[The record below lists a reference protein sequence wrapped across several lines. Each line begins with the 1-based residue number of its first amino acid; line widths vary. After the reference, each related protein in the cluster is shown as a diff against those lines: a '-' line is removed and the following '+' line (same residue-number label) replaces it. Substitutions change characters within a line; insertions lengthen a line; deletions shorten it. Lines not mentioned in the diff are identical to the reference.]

1 MTTVLRPA
9 LVWKEVRGLGST
21 WLTAAALLVA
31 VGFVETGL
39 DTVLDVQQPRAGRQ
53 LTVLFYVGA
62 CALLGALSI
71 GQEFTDRTLAGLLA
85 QPAAR
90 SSVLLHKLGAV
101 AAMLLALGGL
111 AWAYGLTPL
120 AVARAW
126 PDLSPTG
133 RVLVTVLP
141 VLGGVLLTP
150 CLTLLTRS
158 ALAGCVLTIAL
169 SLAMVIGSRVAVPW
183 LYGDA
188 ATLAQANARFL
199 DIFVHTMLAVVVLS
213 ALLMWRL
220 FMRLEAIEGRGLELH
235 LPAWL
240 FKPRVHLAAARSVWQ
255 QMLGKELHL
264 QEITFVVSGLY
275 VAAWLAV
282 VLVGESLFPTR
293 RAGYMTLATLL
304 HAGAIPLLAG
314 SLASAEERQLG
325 TLGWQVLLP
334 IAAWRQWAV
343 KAAVVLVL
351 SLGLAIGVPAIL
363 YALFASGPGPVRL
376 GWPPAAAI
384 AAVATVSL
392 YASSLSTNGV
402 RALVAIVG
410 VVFVAT
416 ITMNVMPSWMPLA
429 WDLPNAAW
437 AVLYAASAAVF
448 AWLLWLGMKNH
459 GSAER
464 GAKRVLKQVA
474 ALGAVAVVA
483 MLAFAAAARAEVLAP
498 RRNFDER
505 IRTRVAFEV
514 EERGLVGLVPGREM
528 VAAAF
533 VREGSSALDLT
544 RDLSVD
550 PDPEQLRAA
559 AATVRPRAGETTT
572 VRLELTRLPSAA
584 EAAGGRTEQLLARS
598 QSRPNE
604 TGKCRAAP
612 SSRTERAFPSHFR
625 DARGAKVRRLLRG
638 ATRTPTN
645 WAERVDWHGA
655 CSAPHTAEGE
665 PR

>member
-21 WLTAAALLVA
+21 WLIAAALLVA

-39 DTVLDVQQPRAGRQ
+39 DTVLDVQQPRAGARQ

-90 SSVLLHKLGAV
+90 SSVLLHKLGVV

-111 AWAYGLTPL
+111 EWAYGLTPL

-126 PDLSPTG
+126 PEISPTG

-158 ALAGCVLTIAL
+158 ALAGSVFTIAL
-169 SLAMVIGSRVAVPW
+169 SFAMVIGSQAAVPW

-188 ATLAQANARFL
+188 ATLAQANARIL

-240 FKPRVHLAAARSVWQ
+240 FKPRVHLAAARSARSVWQ

-264 QEITFVVSGLY
+264 QQMTFVVSGLY

-293 RAGYMTLATLL
+293 RAGLMTVATLL

-402 RALVAIVG
+402 RALLASASAIGGPLLVAH
-410 VVFVAT
+410 

-448 AWLLWLGMKNH
+448 ACLLWLGMKNH

-483 MLAFAAAARAEVLAP
+483 MLAFAAAARADVLAP

-514 EERGLVGLVPGREM
+514 EERGLVADR
-528 VAAAF
+528 
-533 VREGSSALDLT
+533 SA
-544 RDLSVD
+544 
-550 PDPEQLRAA
+550 
-559 AATVRPRAGETTT
+559 
-572 VRLELTRLPSAA
+572 SAY
-584 EAAGGRTEQLLARS
+584 
-598 QSRPNE
+598 
-604 TGKCRAAP
+604 
-612 SSRTERAFPSHFR
+612 
-625 DARGAKVRRLLRG
+625 
-638 ATRTPTN
+638 TP
-645 WAERVDWHGA
+645 H
-655 CSAPHTAEGE
+655 
-665 PR
+665 

>member
-1 MTTVLRPA
+1 M
-9 LVWKEVRGLGST
+9 
-21 WLTAAALLVA
+21 
-31 VGFVETGL
+31 
-39 DTVLDVQQPRAGRQ
+39 
-53 LTVLFYVGA
+53 
-62 CALLGALSI
+62 
-71 GQEFTDRTLAGLLA
+71 
-85 QPAAR
+85 
-90 SSVLLHKLGAV
+90 
-101 AAMLLALGGL
+101 M
-111 AWAYGLTPL
+111 
-120 AVARAW
+120 
-126 PDLSPTG
+126 
-133 RVLVTVLP
+133 
-141 VLGGVLLTP
+141 
-150 CLTLLTRS
+150 
-158 ALAGCVLTIAL
+158 
-169 SLAMVIGSRVAVPW
+169 IGSQAAVPW

-240 FKPRVHLAAARSVWQ
+240 FKPRVHLAAARSARSVWQ

-264 QEITFVVSGLY
+264 QQITFVVSGLY
-275 VAAWLAV
+275 VVAWLAV

-293 RAGYMTLATLL
+293 RAGYMTAATLL

-402 RALVAIVG
+402 RALARVAPAIGG
-410 VVFVAT
+410 VMLVAH
-416 ITMNVMPSWMPLA
+416 ITMNVVMPGWMPLA

-498 RRNFDER
+498 QRNFDER

-514 EERGLVGLVPGREM
+514 EERGWVADRSAIVAVVLPAAPPQHALNACFRLAFAMRVARKWDGRC
-528 VAAAF
+528 AAQREHRGTGRNALTGTVLALLHTPPKENLDEEDHRRHRLRAVS
-533 VREGSSALDLT
+533 VRHERAGTSSA
-544 RDLSVD
+544 
-550 PDPEQLRAA
+550 RARRLG
-559 AATVRPRAGETTT
+559 VRPAG
-572 VRLELTRLPSAA
+572 L
-584 EAAGGRTEQLLARS
+584 
-598 QSRPNE
+598 
-604 TGKCRAAP
+604 
-612 SSRTERAFPSHFR
+612 
-625 DARGAKVRRLLRG
+625 
-638 ATRTPTN
+638 
-645 WAERVDWHGA
+645 
-655 CSAPHTAEGE
+655 
-665 PR
+665 

>member
-90 SSVLLHKLGAV
+90 SSVLLHKLGVV

-126 PDLSPTG
+126 PEISPTG
-133 RVLVTVLP
+133 RVLATVLP

-158 ALAGCVLTIAL
+158 ALAGCVFTIAL
-169 SLAMVIGSRVAVPW
+169 SSVMVIGSQAAVPW

-220 FMRLEAIEGRGLELH
+220 FMRLEAIEGPGLELH

-240 FKPRVHLAAARSVWQ
+240 FKPRVHLAAARSARSVWQ

-264 QEITFVVSGLY
+264 QQITFVVSGLY

-293 RAGYMTLATLL
+293 RAGLMTVATLL
-304 HAGAIPLLAG
+304 HAVAIPLLAG

-402 RALVAIVG
+402 RALLASASAIGG
-410 VVFVAT
+410 VVLVANRM
-416 ITMNVMPSWMPLA
+416 TMDVMPSWMPLA

-437 AVLYAASAAVF
+437 AVLYATSAAML

-474 ALGAVAVVA
+474 ALGAVAVVV
-483 MLAFAAAARAEVLAP
+483 MLAFDAADRAEVLAP

-514 EERGLVGLVPGREM
+514 E
-528 VAAAF
+528 
-533 VREGSSALDLT
+533 
-544 RDLSVD
+544 
-550 PDPEQLRAA
+550 
-559 AATVRPRAGETTT
+559 
-572 VRLELTRLPSAA
+572 
-584 EAAGGRTEQLLARS
+584 
-598 QSRPNE
+598 SR
-604 TGKCRAAP
+604 
-612 SSRTERAFPSHFR
+612 FR
-625 DARGAKVRRLLRG
+625 DARGAKVGRPLRG
-638 ATRTPTN
+638 ATRTPRN

-655 CSAPHTAEGE
+655 CSPTHTAEGE

>member
-9 LVWKEVRGLGST
+9 LVWKEVRGLGPT

-39 DTVLDVQQPRAGRQ
+39 DTVLDVQQPRTGARQ

-90 SSVLLHKLGAV
+90 SSVLLHKLGVV

-111 AWAYGLTPL
+111 AWAYGLTPP
-120 AVARAW
+120 AVARAL
-126 PDLSPTG
+126 PEISPTG

-141 VLGGVLLTP
+141 VLGGVLLAP

-158 ALAGCVLTIAL
+158 ALAGCVFTIAL
-169 SLAMVIGSRVAVPW
+169 SLVMVIGSQAAVPW

-240 FKPRVHLAAARSVWQ
+240 FKPRVHLAAARSARSVWQ

-264 QEITFVVSGLY
+264 QQLTFVVSALY

-293 RAGYMTLATLL
+293 RDGYMTAATLL

-402 RALVAIVG
+402 RALLASAAAIGGPLLVAH
-410 VVFVAT
+410 
-416 ITMNVMPSWMPLA
+416 ITMNNVMPGWMPLA

-483 MLAFAAAARAEVLAP
+483 MLAFAAAASP
-498 RRNFDER
+498 
-505 IRTRVAFEV
+505 
-514 EERGLVGLVPGREM
+514 
-528 VAAAF
+528 
-533 VREGSSALDLT
+533 
-544 RDLSVD
+544 
-550 PDPEQLRAA
+550 
-559 AATVRPRAGETTT
+559 
-572 VRLELTRLPSAA
+572 
-584 EAAGGRTEQLLARS
+584 
-598 QSRPNE
+598 
-604 TGKCRAAP
+604 
-612 SSRTERAFPSHFR
+612 
-625 DARGAKVRRLLRG
+625 
-638 ATRTPTN
+638 
-645 WAERVDWHGA
+645 
-655 CSAPHTAEGE
+655 
-665 PR
+665 

>member
-1 MTTVLRPA
+1 MTTVLRSA
-9 LVWKEVRGLGST
+9 LLWKEARGLGPT
-21 WLTAAALLVA
+21 WLVAAALLVA
-31 VGFVETGL
+31 VGLADTGL
-39 DTVLDVQQPRAGRQ
+39 DTALDVQQPRSPAAQ

-90 SSVLLHKLGAV
+90 SSVLLHKLGVV
-101 AAMLLALGGL
+101 AAMLLVLGGL

-126 PDLSPTG
+126 PELSPTG
-133 RVLVTVLP
+133 RMLVIALP

-150 CLTLLTRS
+150 CLTLLARS
-158 ALAGCVLTIAL
+158 ALAGCVFSIAL
-169 SLAMVIGSRVAVPW
+169 LLPIVLGSQAAAPW
-183 LYGDA
+183 VFGDA
-188 ATLAQANARFL
+188 ATLAQANTRVL
-199 DIFVHTMLAVVVLS
+199 DIFVHTMLIVVVLG
-213 ALLMWRL
+213 ALLMWRA

-240 FKPRVHLAAARSVWQ
+240 FRPRLHLAAARPARSVWR

-264 QEITFVVSGLY
+264 QQMTFVVSGLY

-293 RAGYMTLATLL
+293 RAGLMTVATLL

-334 IAAWRQWAV
+334 IAVWRQWAV

-376 GWPPAAAI
+376 GWSPAAAI
-384 AAVATVSL
+384 AAVATLSL
-392 YASSLSTNGV
+392 YASSLSTNGM
-402 RALVAIVG
+402 RALLASATAIGGVMLVAHM
-410 VVFVAT
+410 
-416 ITMNVMPSWMPLA
+416 TMRVMPSSIPLA

-464 GAKRVLKQVA
+464 GSQRVLKQAA
-474 ALGAVAVVA
+474 ALSAAAVVA
-483 MLAFAAAARAEVLAP
+483 MLAIAAADRAEALAP
-498 RRNFDER
+498 RRNFDEQ
-505 IRTRVAFEV
+505 ISTRVAFDV
-514 EERGLVGLVPGREM
+514 EQRGLVGLVPVPRRAWRESGT
-528 VAAAF
+528 A
-533 VREGSSALDLT
+533 SARRNANTHEQGGT
-544 RDLSVD
+544 R
-550 PDPEQLRAA
+550 
-559 AATVRPRAGETTT
+559 
-572 VRLELTRLPSAA
+572 
-584 EAAGGRTEQLLARS
+584 
-598 QSRPNE
+598 
-604 TGKCRAAP
+604 
-612 SSRTERAFPSHFR
+612 
-625 DARGAKVRRLLRG
+625 
-638 ATRTPTN
+638 
-645 WAERVDWHGA
+645 
-655 CSAPHTAEGE
+655 
-665 PR
+665 

>member
-9 LVWKEVRGLGST
+9 LVWKEVRGLGPT
-21 WLTAAALLVA
+21 WLTAAALLVV

-39 DTVLDVQQPRAGRQ
+39 G
-53 LTVLFYVGA
+53 TVLFYVGA

-90 SSVLLHKLGAV
+90 SSVLLHKLGV
-101 AAMLLALGGL
+101 VTAMLLALGGL
-111 AWAYGLTPL
+111 EWGYGLTPL

-126 PDLSPTG
+126 PEISPTG

-158 ALAGCVLTIAL
+158 ALAGCVFTIAL
-169 SLAMVIGSRVAVPW
+169 SLAMVIGSQAAVPW

-188 ATLAQANARFL
+188 ATLAQANARIV
-199 DIFVHTMLAVVVLS
+199 DVFVHTMLAVVVLS

-220 FMRLEAIEGRGLELH
+220 FMRLEAIEGRRLELH
-235 LPAWL
+235 LPAWS
-240 FKPRVHLAAARSVWQ
+240 FKPRVNLAAARSSRSVWQ

-293 RAGYMTLATLL
+293 RAGLMTLATLL

-402 RALVAIVG
+402 RALLASVG

-416 ITMNVMPSWMPLA
+416 RTMDVMPRWMPLA
-429 WDLPNAAW
+429 SDLPNAAW
-437 AVLYAASAAVF
+437 ALLYAASAAVF
-448 AWLLWLGMKNH
+448 AWMLWLGMKNH

-483 MLAFAAAARAEVLAP
+483 MLAFIAANRAEVTAP
-498 RRNFDER
+498 RRNLDER

-514 EERGLVGLVPGREM
+514 EERGLVADR
-528 VAAAF
+528 
-533 VREGSSALDLT
+533 SA
-544 RDLSVD
+544 
-550 PDPEQLRAA
+550 
-559 AATVRPRAGETTT
+559 
-572 VRLELTRLPSAA
+572 SAY
-584 EAAGGRTEQLLARS
+584 
-598 QSRPNE
+598 
-604 TGKCRAAP
+604 
-612 SSRTERAFPSHFR
+612 
-625 DARGAKVRRLLRG
+625 
-638 ATRTPTN
+638 TP
-645 WAERVDWHGA
+645 H
-655 CSAPHTAEGE
+655 
-665 PR
+665 

>member
-31 VGFVETGL
+31 VGLVETGL
-39 DTVLDVQQPRAGRQ
+39 DTVLDVQEPRSPATQ
-53 LTVLFYVGA
+53 LIVLLYVGA

-90 SSVLLHKLGAV
+90 SSVLLHKLGVV

-126 PDLSPTG
+126 PEISPTG
-133 RVLVTVLP
+133 RVLTTVLP

-150 CLTLLTRS
+150 YLTLLTRS
-158 ALAGCVLTIAL
+158 ALAGGVLTIGL
-169 SLAMVIGSRVAVPW
+169 SMVMMIGSQAAVPW

-240 FKPRVHLAAARSVWQ
+240 FKPRVQLAAARSARSVWQ

-264 QEITFVVSGLY
+264 QQLTFVLSGLY

-293 RAGYMTLATLL
+293 RAGLMTVATLL

-325 TLGWQVLLP
+325 TLSWQVLLP

-351 SLGLAIGVPAIL
+351 SLGLTIGVPAIL
-363 YALFASGPGPVRL
+363 YALFASGSGPVRL
-376 GWPPAAAI
+376 SWPLSAAI
-384 AAVATVSL
+384 AAVATLSL

-402 RALVAIVG
+402 RALARVAPAIGG
-410 VVFVAT
+410 VMLVAH
-416 ITMNVMPSWMPLA
+416 ITMNVITPGWMPPA

-437 AVLYAASAAVF
+437 AVLYAASATVF
-448 AWLLWLGMKNH
+448 ALLLWLGMNNH

-464 GAKRVLKQVA
+464 GAQRVLKQVA

-483 MLAFAAAARAEVLAP
+483 MLAFAAAA
-498 RRNFDER
+498 
-505 IRTRVAFEV
+505 
-514 EERGLVGLVPGREM
+514 
-528 VAAAF
+528 
-533 VREGSSALDLT
+533 
-544 RDLSVD
+544 
-550 PDPEQLRAA
+550 
-559 AATVRPRAGETTT
+559 
-572 VRLELTRLPSAA
+572 
-584 EAAGGRTEQLLARS
+584 
-598 QSRPNE
+598 SR
-604 TGKCRAAP
+604 
-612 SSRTERAFPSHFR
+612 
-625 DARGAKVRRLLRG
+625 
-638 ATRTPTN
+638 
-645 WAERVDWHGA
+645 
-655 CSAPHTAEGE
+655 
-665 PR
+665 

>member
-31 VGFVETGL
+31 VGFAETGL
-39 DTVLDVQQPRAGRQ
+39 DTVLDAQQPRAGAGQ

-90 SSVLLHKLGAV
+90 SSVLLHKLGVV

-111 AWAYGLTPL
+111 AWAYGVTPL

-126 PDLSPTG
+126 PEISPSG

-158 ALAGCVLTIAL
+158 ALAGCVFTIGL
-169 SLAMVIGSRVAVPW
+169 SFAMVIGSQAAVPW

-199 DIFVHTMLAVVVLS
+199 DIFAHTMLAVVVLS

-240 FKPRVHLAAARSVWQ
+240 FPAWLFKGRVHLAAARSARSVWLE
-255 QMLGKELHL
+255 MLGKELRL
-264 QEITFVVSGLY
+264 LEITFVVSGLY

-293 RAGYMTLATLL
+293 RAGLMTAVTLL
-304 HAGAIPLLAG
+304 HAGTIPLLAG

-363 YALFASGPGPVRL
+363 YALFASGPEPVRL
-376 GWPPAAAI
+376 GWPPATAI
-384 AAVATVSL
+384 AAVVTVSL

-402 RALVAIVG
+402 RALVASAAAIGG
-410 VVFVAT
+410 VVLVAH
-416 ITMNVMPSWMPLA
+416 ITMNVMMPGWMPTA

-464 GAKRVLKQVA
+464 GAKRFLKQVT

-483 MLAFAAAARAEVLAP
+483 MLAFAAAARAEILAP
-498 RRNFDER
+498 QRNFDE
-505 IRTRVAFEV
+505 TRVSV
-514 EERGLVGLVPGREM
+514 SLSRRG
-528 VAAAF
+528 
-533 VREGSSALDLT
+533 
-544 RDLSVD
+544 
-550 PDPEQLRAA
+550 
-559 AATVRPRAGETTT
+559 
-572 VRLELTRLPSAA
+572 
-584 EAAGGRTEQLLARS
+584 
-598 QSRPNE
+598 
-604 TGKCRAAP
+604 
-612 SSRTERAFPSHFR
+612 
-625 DARGAKVRRLLRG
+625 GAKVGRPLRG
-638 ATRTPTN
+638 VKRTPAN
-645 WAERVDWHGA
+645 WAERVDWHGGCFLHTPPKENLDEEDHRPHRLRA
-655 CSAPHTAEGE
+655 VSVRHERAGTSSAGARRLGVRPAGL
-665 PR
+665 

>member
-39 DTVLDVQQPRAGRQ
+39 DTVLDVQQPRAGARQ

-90 SSVLLHKLGAV
+90 SSVLLHKLGVV
-101 AAMLLALGGL
+101 AAMLLALCGL
-111 AWAYGLTPL
+111 EWAYGLTPL

-126 PDLSPTG
+126 PEISPTG

-158 ALAGCVLTIAL
+158 ALAGCVFTIAL
-169 SLAMVIGSRVAVPW
+169 SMWMAIGSQAAVPW
-183 LYGDA
+183 LYEDA
-188 ATLAQANARFL
+188 ATLAQANARIL

-240 FKPRVHLAAARSVWQ
+240 FKPRVHLAAARSARSVWQ

-293 RAGYMTLATLL
+293 RAGLMTVATLL

-384 AAVATVSL
+384 AAVATLSL

-402 RALVAIVG
+402 RALLASASAIGGVLLVAH
-410 VVFVAT
+410 
-416 ITMNVMPSWMPLA
+416 ITMNDVVPGWMPLA

-483 MLAFAAAARAEVLAP
+483 TLAFAAADRAEVLAP

-514 EERGLVGLVPGREM
+514 EERGLVADRSVSLSRRAWRESGT
-528 VAAAF
+528 AAA
-533 VREGSSALDLT
+533 RRNASTDELGGT
-544 RDLSVD
+544 R
-550 PDPEQLRAA
+550 
-559 AATVRPRAGETTT
+559 
-572 VRLELTRLPSAA
+572 
-584 EAAGGRTEQLLARS
+584 
-598 QSRPNE
+598 
-604 TGKCRAAP
+604 
-612 SSRTERAFPSHFR
+612 
-625 DARGAKVRRLLRG
+625 
-638 ATRTPTN
+638 
-645 WAERVDWHGA
+645 
-655 CSAPHTAEGE
+655 
-665 PR
+665 

>member
-9 LVWKEVRGLGST
+9 LVWKEVRGLGPT
-21 WLTAAALLVA
+21 WLIAAALLVA
-31 VGFVETGL
+31 VGFIETGL
-39 DTVLDVQQPRAGRQ
+39 DTVLDVQQPRTGARQ

-90 SSVLLHKLGAV
+90 SSVLLHKLGVV

-126 PDLSPTG
+126 PELSPTG

-141 VLGGVLLTP
+141 VLGGVLLPP

-158 ALAGCVLTIAL
+158 ALAGCVFSIAL
-169 SLAMVIGSRVAVPW
+169 LLPMLIGSQAAVSW

-188 ATLAQANARFL
+188 ATLAQANTRIL

-240 FKPRVHLAAARSVWQ
+240 FKPRVHLAAARSARSVWQ

-264 QEITFVVSGLY
+264 QQITFVVSGLY

-293 RAGYMTLATLL
+293 RAGYMTVATLL

-363 YALFASGPGPVRL
+363 YALFASGLGPVRL

-402 RALVAIVG
+402 RALLAASLPAIVG

-416 ITMNVMPSWMPLA
+416 WMPVA

-483 MLAFAAAARAEVLAP
+483 VLAFIAADRVEVLAP

-514 EERGLVGLVPGREM
+514 EERGLVADRSAIVVVVLPAVGDLGPHRFVRPSVDGRFETIGLVPGREM

-533 VREGSSALDLT
+533 VRERSSALDLT

-550 PDPEQLRAA
+550 PDLREQLRAA

-572 VRLELTRLPSAA
+572 VRVELTRLPSAA
-584 EAAGGRTEQLLARS
+584 EAAGG
-598 QSRPNE
+598 PN
-604 TGKCRAAP
+604 
-612 SSRTERAFPSHFR
+612 
-625 DARGAKVRRLLRG
+625 
-638 ATRTPTN
+638 
-645 WAERVDWHGA
+645 
-655 CSAPHTAEGE
+655 
-665 PR
+665 

>member
-9 LVWKEVRGLGST
+9 LVWKEVRGLGWT

-39 DTVLDVQQPRAGRQ
+39 DTVP
-53 LTVLFYVGA
+53 FYVGA

-90 SSVLLHKLGAV
+90 SSVLLHKLGVV

-111 AWAYGLTPL
+111 EWVYGLTPL

-126 PDLSPTG
+126 PEISPTG

-158 ALAGCVLTIAL
+158 ALAGCVFTIGL
-169 SLAMVIGSRVAVPW
+169 SLAMVIGSQAAVPW

-188 ATLAQANARFL
+188 ATLAQANARIL

-240 FKPRVHLAAARSVWQ
+240 LKPRVHLAAARSARSVWQ

-264 QEITFVVSGLY
+264 QQITFVVSGLY

-293 RAGYMTLATLL
+293 RDGYMTLATLL

-392 YASSLSTNGV
+392 YASSLSTNGM
-402 RALVAIVG
+402 RALLASASAIGG
-410 VVFVAT
+410 VVLVAH
-416 ITMNVMPSWMPLA
+416 ITMDVMPSRMPLA

-459 GSAER
+459 ASAER

-483 MLAFAAAARAEVLAP
+483 MLAFAAADRAEVLAL

-505 IRTRVAFEV
+505 IRTHVAFEV
-514 EERGLVGLVPGREM
+514 EERGW
-528 VAAAF
+528 VAD
-533 VREGSSALDLT
+533 RSA
-544 RDLSVD
+544 
-550 PDPEQLRAA
+550 
-559 AATVRPRAGETTT
+559 
-572 VRLELTRLPSAA
+572 SAY
-584 EAAGGRTEQLLARS
+584 
-598 QSRPNE
+598 
-604 TGKCRAAP
+604 
-612 SSRTERAFPSHFR
+612 
-625 DARGAKVRRLLRG
+625 
-638 ATRTPTN
+638 TP
-645 WAERVDWHGA
+645 H
-655 CSAPHTAEGE
+655 
-665 PR
+665 

>member
-1 MTTVLRPA
+1 M
-9 LVWKEVRGLGST
+9 
-21 WLTAAALLVA
+21 
-31 VGFVETGL
+31 
-39 DTVLDVQQPRAGRQ
+39 
-53 LTVLFYVGA
+53 
-62 CALLGALSI
+62 
-71 GQEFTDRTLAGLLA
+71 
-85 QPAAR
+85 
-90 SSVLLHKLGAV
+90 
-101 AAMLLALGGL
+101 
-111 AWAYGLTPL
+111 
-120 AVARAW
+120 
-126 PDLSPTG
+126 
-133 RVLVTVLP
+133 LVTVLP

-158 ALAGCVLTIAL
+158 ALAGGVLTIAL
-169 SLAMVIGSRVAVPW
+169 SMVMMIGSQAAVPW

-235 LPAWL
+235 PPAWL
-240 FKPRVHLAAARSVWQ
+240 FKPRVHLAAARSARSVWQ

-264 QEITFVVSGLY
+264 QQLTFAVSGLY
-275 VAAWLAV
+275 VAAWLVV

-293 RAGYMTLATLL
+293 RAGLMTVATLL
-304 HAGAIPLLAG
+304 HVGAIPLLAG

-402 RALVAIVG
+402 RALARVAPAIGG
-410 VVFVAT
+410 VMLVAH
-416 ITMNVMPSWMPLA
+416 ITMNVVMPGWMPLA

-437 AVLYAASAAVF
+437 AVLYAASAAAF

-464 GAKRVLKQVA
+464 GAKRVLKQLA

-483 MLAFAAAARAEVLAP
+483 MLAFAAAARAEVLVPP
-498 RRNFDER
+498 RSFDEP
-505 IRTRVAFEV
+505 IRTRVAFE
-514 EERGLVGLVPGREM
+514 
-528 VAAAF
+528 
-533 VREGSSALDLT
+533 
-544 RDLSVD
+544 
-550 PDPEQLRAA
+550 
-559 AATVRPRAGETTT
+559 
-572 VRLELTRLPSAA
+572 LPS
-584 EAAGGRTEQLLARS
+584 R
-598 QSRPNE
+598 
-604 TGKCRAAP
+604 
-612 SSRTERAFPSHFR
+612 FR
-625 DARGAKVRRLLRG
+625 DARGAKVGRPLRG

-645 WAERVDWHGA
+645 CAERVDWHGA

>member
-39 DTVLDVQQPRAGRQ
+39 DAVLDVQQPRAGARQ

-90 SSVLLHKLGAV
+90 SSVLLHKVGVV

-126 PDLSPTG
+126 PEISPTG

-158 ALAGCVLTIAL
+158 ALAGCVFTIAL
-169 SLAMVIGSRVAVPW
+169 SMLMMIGSQAAVPW

-188 ATLAQANARFL
+188 ATLAQANARIL

-240 FKPRVHLAAARSVWQ
+240 FKPRVHLAAARSARSVWQ

-264 QEITFVVSGLY
+264 QQLTFVVSGLY

-293 RAGYMTLATLL
+293 RAGLMTVATLL

-376 GWPPAAAI
+376 GWAPAAAI

-402 RALVAIVG
+402 RALSASAIVG

-416 ITMNVMPSWMPLA
+416 RAWSWMPLA

-483 MLAFAAAARAEVLAP
+483 MLAFAA
-498 RRNFDER
+498 
-505 IRTRVAFEV
+505 
-514 EERGLVGLVPGREM
+514 G
-528 VAAAF
+528 
-533 VREGSSALDLT
+533 
-544 RDLSVD
+544 
-550 PDPEQLRAA
+550 
-559 AATVRPRAGETTT
+559 
-572 VRLELTRLPSAA
+572 
-584 EAAGGRTEQLLARS
+584 AAGG
-598 QSRPNE
+598 PN
-604 TGKCRAAP
+604 
-612 SSRTERAFPSHFR
+612 
-625 DARGAKVRRLLRG
+625 
-638 ATRTPTN
+638 
-645 WAERVDWHGA
+645 
-655 CSAPHTAEGE
+655 
-665 PR
+665 

>member
-1 MTTVLRPA
+1 
-9 LVWKEVRGLGST
+9 
-21 WLTAAALLVA
+21 
-31 VGFVETGL
+31 
-39 DTVLDVQQPRAGRQ
+39 
-53 LTVLFYVGA
+53 
-62 CALLGALSI
+62 
-71 GQEFTDRTLAGLLA
+71 
-85 QPAAR
+85 
-90 SSVLLHKLGAV
+90 
-101 AAMLLALGGL
+101 
-111 AWAYGLTPL
+111 
-120 AVARAW
+120 
-126 PDLSPTG
+126 
-133 RVLVTVLP
+133 
-141 VLGGVLLTP
+141 
-150 CLTLLTRS
+150 
-158 ALAGCVLTIAL
+158 
-169 SLAMVIGSRVAVPW
+169 
-183 LYGDA
+183 
-188 ATLAQANARFL
+188 
-199 DIFVHTMLAVVVLS
+199 
-213 ALLMWRL
+213 MWRL

-240 FKPRVHLAAARSVWQ
+240 FKPRVHLAAARSARSVWQ

-264 QEITFVVSGLY
+264 QQMTFVVSGLY

-293 RAGYMTLATLL
+293 RAGYMTVATLL

-363 YALFASGPGPVRL
+363 YALFASGAELVRF

-402 RALVAIVG
+402 RALLASAIVG
-410 VVFVAT
+410 VVFFA
-416 ITMNVMPSWMPLA
+416 TMNVSWMPLA

-483 MLAFAAAARAEVLAP
+483 MLAFAAAHRAEAPAP

-514 EERGLVGLVPGREM
+514 EERGLV
-528 VAAAF
+528 ADH
-533 VREGSSALDLT
+533 SA
-544 RDLSVD
+544 
-550 PDPEQLRAA
+550 
-559 AATVRPRAGETTT
+559 
-572 VRLELTRLPSAA
+572 SAY
-584 EAAGGRTEQLLARS
+584 
-598 QSRPNE
+598 
-604 TGKCRAAP
+604 
-612 SSRTERAFPSHFR
+612 
-625 DARGAKVRRLLRG
+625 
-638 ATRTPTN
+638 TP
-645 WAERVDWHGA
+645 H
-655 CSAPHTAEGE
+655 
-665 PR
+665 

>member
-9 LVWKEVRGLGST
+9 LVWKEVRGLGPT
-21 WLTAAALLVA
+21 WLTATALLVA

-39 DTVLDVQQPRAGRQ
+39 D
-53 LTVLFYVGA
+53 TVLFYVGA

-71 GQEFTDRTLAGLLA
+71 GQEFTNRTLAGLLA

-90 SSVLLHKLGAV
+90 SSVLLHKLGVV
-101 AAMLLALGGL
+101 AAMLLGLGALE
-111 AWAYGLTPL
+111 WAYGLTPL
-120 AVARAW
+120 AVARVW
-126 PDLSPTG
+126 PEISPTG
-133 RVLVTVLP
+133 RLLVTVLP

-158 ALAGCVLTIAL
+158 ALAGCVLTIGL
-169 SLAMVIGSRVAVPW
+169 SLAMVIGSRAAVPW

-240 FKPRVHLAAARSVWQ
+240 LKPRVHFAAARSARSVWQ

-264 QEITFVVSGLY
+264 QQLTFVVSGLY
-275 VAAWLAV
+275 VATWLAV

-293 RAGYMTLATLL
+293 RAGLMTVATLL

-334 IAAWRQWAV
+334 IAAWRQWAI

-384 AAVATVSL
+384 AAAATVSL

-402 RALVAIVG
+402 RALLAWLPAAIVG
-410 VVFVAT
+410 VVFV
-416 ITMNVMPSWMPLA
+416 NVMPRWMPLA

-483 MLAFAAAARAEVLAP
+483 MLAFAVAARAEVLAP
-498 RRNFDER
+498 RNFDER

-514 EERGLVGLVPGREM
+514 DDADGSPI
-528 VAAAF
+528 AARAH
-533 VREGSSALDLT
+533 S
-544 RDLSVD
+544 RD
-550 PDPEQLRAA
+550 
-559 AATVRPRAGETTT
+559 
-572 VRLELTRLPSAA
+572 
-584 EAAGGRTEQLLARS
+584 
-598 QSRPNE
+598 
-604 TGKCRAAP
+604 
-612 SSRTERAFPSHFR
+612 
-625 DARGAKVRRLLRG
+625 
-638 ATRTPTN
+638 
-645 WAERVDWHGA
+645 
-655 CSAPHTAEGE
+655 
-665 PR
+665 

>member
-9 LVWKEVRGLGST
+9 LVLKEARGLGST

-39 DTVLDVQQPRAGRQ
+39 DTVLNVPQPRAGAGQ

-85 QPAAR
+85 QPADR
-90 SSVLLHKLGAV
+90 SSVLLHKLGV
-101 AAMLLALGGL
+101 IAAMLLALGGV

-126 PDLSPTG
+126 PEISPTG

-158 ALAGCVLTIAL
+158 ALAGCVFTIAL
-169 SLAMVIGSRVAVPW
+169 SMLMMIGSQAAVPW

-199 DIFVHTMLAVVVLS
+199 DIFAHTMLAVVVLS

-240 FKPRVHLAAARSVWQ
+240 FKPRAHLAAARSARSVWQ

-264 QEITFVVSGLY
+264 LEITFVVSGLY

-293 RAGYMTLATLL
+293 RAGYMTVATLL

-334 IAAWRQWAV
+334 IATWRQWAV
-343 KAAVVLVL
+343 KVAVVLIL

-376 GWPPAAAI
+376 GWPPAAAV
-384 AAVATVSL
+384 AAVATLSL

-402 RALVAIVG
+402 RALVAVVG

-416 ITMNVMPSWMPLA
+416 IPIGVMRGWTPLA

-437 AVLYAASAAVF
+437 TVLYAASAAVF
-448 AWLLWLGMKNH
+448 ALLLWLGMKNH

-483 MLAFAAAARAEVLAP
+483 MLAFAAAARAEVPAQ

-514 EERGLVGLVPGREM
+514 EERGWVADRSAIVVVLPAVRPQHALNARFRPAFATRVARKWDGRC
-528 VAAAF
+528 AAQREHPQTGRNALTGTVLAPLHTPPKENF
-533 VREGSSALDLT
+533 DEEAHRPHRVRAVSVRHERAGTSSA
-544 RDLSVD
+544 
-550 PDPEQLRAA
+550 RARRLG
-559 AATVRPRAGETTT
+559 VRPAG
-572 VRLELTRLPSAA
+572 L
-584 EAAGGRTEQLLARS
+584 
-598 QSRPNE
+598 
-604 TGKCRAAP
+604 
-612 SSRTERAFPSHFR
+612 
-625 DARGAKVRRLLRG
+625 
-638 ATRTPTN
+638 
-645 WAERVDWHGA
+645 
-655 CSAPHTAEGE
+655 
-665 PR
+665 

>member
-90 SSVLLHKLGAV
+90 SSVLLHKLGVV

-126 PDLSPTG
+126 PEISPTG
-133 RVLVTVLP
+133 RVLATVLP

-158 ALAGCVLTIAL
+158 ALAGCVFTIGL
-169 SLAMVIGSRVAVPW
+169 SFAMVIGSQAAVPW

-240 FKPRVHLAAARSVWQ
+240 FKPRVHLAAARSARSVWQ

-264 QEITFVVSGLY
+264 QQLTFVVSGLY

-293 RAGYMTLATLL
+293 RAGLMTVATLL
-304 HAGAIPLLAG
+304 HTVAIPLLAG

-402 RALVAIVG
+402 RALLASASAIGG
-410 VVFVAT
+410 VVLVANRT
-416 ITMNVMPSWMPLA
+416 TMDVMPSWMPLA

-437 AVLYAASAAVF
+437 AVLYAASAAML

-483 MLAFAAAARAEVLAP
+483 MLAFAAAASP
-498 RRNFDER
+498 
-505 IRTRVAFEV
+505 
-514 EERGLVGLVPGREM
+514 
-528 VAAAF
+528 
-533 VREGSSALDLT
+533 
-544 RDLSVD
+544 
-550 PDPEQLRAA
+550 
-559 AATVRPRAGETTT
+559 
-572 VRLELTRLPSAA
+572 
-584 EAAGGRTEQLLARS
+584 
-598 QSRPNE
+598 
-604 TGKCRAAP
+604 
-612 SSRTERAFPSHFR
+612 
-625 DARGAKVRRLLRG
+625 
-638 ATRTPTN
+638 
-645 WAERVDWHGA
+645 
-655 CSAPHTAEGE
+655 
-665 PR
+665 

>member
-1 MTTVLRPA
+1 MTTVLRSA

-39 DTVLDVQQPRAGRQ
+39 DTVLDVQQPRTGAGQ

-90 SSVLLHKLGAV
+90 SSVLLHKLGVV
-101 AAMLLALGGL
+101 AAMLLVLGGL

-126 PDLSPTG
+126 PEISPSG

-158 ALAGCVLTIAL
+158 ALAGGVFTIAL
-169 SLAMVIGSRVAVPW
+169 SMVMMIGSQAAVPW

-199 DIFVHTMLAVVVLS
+199 DIFAHTMLAVVVLS

-240 FKPRVHLAAARSVWQ
+240 FPASLFKGRVHLPAASSARSVWQ
-255 QMLGKELHL
+255 QLLGKELHL
-264 QEITFVVSGLY
+264 QQITFVVSGLY
-275 VAAWLAV
+275 LAAWLAV
-282 VLVGESLFPTR
+282 VLVGESLFPAR
-293 RAGYMTLATLL
+293 RAGYMTAATLL

-392 YASSLSTNGV
+392 YVSSLSTNGV
-402 RALVAIVG
+402 RALARVAPAIGG
-410 VVFVAT
+410 VVLVAH
-416 ITMNVMPSWMPLA
+416 ITMNGMVPGWMPPA

-448 AWLLWLGMKNH
+448 AWLLSLGMKNH
-459 GSAER
+459 NSAER

-483 MLAFAAAARAEVLAP
+483 MLAFAAADRAEVLAL
-498 RRNFDER
+498 RRNN
-505 IRTRVAFEV
+505 
-514 EERGLVGLVPGREM
+514 P
-528 VAAAF
+528 
-533 VREGSSALDLT
+533 
-544 RDLSVD
+544 
-550 PDPEQLRAA
+550 QLM
-559 AATVRPRAGETTT
+559 
-572 VRLELTRLPSAA
+572 
-584 EAAGGRTEQLLARS
+584 TEQEINALNNFIAELNTKPPLITQEELEALES
-598 QSRPNE
+598 FIYELNQ
-604 TGKCRAAP
+604 
-612 SSRTERAFPSHFR
+612 
-625 DARGAKVRRLLRG
+625 
-638 ATRTPTN
+638 TPPMITQD
-645 WAERVDWHGA
+645 ELVDLK
-655 CSAPHTAEGE
+655 
-665 PR
+665 

>member
-9 LVWKEVRGLGST
+9 LVWKEARGLGST
-21 WLTAAALLVA
+21 WLTVAALLVA

-39 DTVLDVQQPRAGRQ
+39 GAVLDAQQPRTGASQ

-71 GQEFTDRTLAGLLA
+71 GQEFTDRTLTGLLA

-90 SSVLLHKLGAV
+90 SSVLLHKLGVV
-101 AAMLLALGGL
+101 AAMLLALCAL
-111 AWAYGLTPL
+111 AWAYGVTPL

-126 PDLSPTG
+126 PEISPTG
-133 RVLVTVLP
+133 RMLVIALP

-158 ALAGCVLTIAL
+158 ALAGSVFTIAL
-169 SLAMVIGSRVAVPW
+169 SSAMVIGSQAAAPW

-188 ATLAQANARFL
+188 ATVAQANARIL
-199 DIFVHTMLAVVVLS
+199 DIFAHTMLVVVVLS
-213 ALLMWRL
+213 ALLLWRL
-220 FMRLEAIEGRGLELH
+220 FMRLEVIEGRGLEFH

-240 FKPRVHLAAARSVWQ
+240 FKPRGHLAAARSVWQ
-255 QMLGKELHL
+255 QLLGKELHL
-264 QEITFVVSGLY
+264 QQMTFVVSGLY

-293 RAGYMTLATLL
+293 RAGYMAVATLL

-351 SLGLAIGVPAIL
+351 SLGLALGVPAIL

-384 AAVATVSL
+384 AAVATLSL

-402 RALVAIVG
+402 RALLASASAIGGVMLVAH
-410 VVFVAT
+410 
-416 ITMNVMPSWMPLA
+416 ITMDVMPGWMPLA

-464 GAKRVLKQVA
+464 GAKRALKQVA

-483 MLAFAAAARAEVLAP
+483 MLAFAH
-498 RRNFDER
+498 
-505 IRTRVAFEV
+505 
-514 EERGLVGLVPGREM
+514 
-528 VAAAF
+528 
-533 VREGSSALDLT
+533 
-544 RDLSVD
+544 
-550 PDPEQLRAA
+550 
-559 AATVRPRAGETTT
+559 TT
-572 VRLELTRLPSAA
+572 
-584 EAAGGRTEQLLARS
+584 
-598 QSRPNE
+598 
-604 TGKCRAAP
+604 
-612 SSRTERAFPSHFR
+612 H
-625 DARGAKVRRLLRG
+625 
-638 ATRTPTN
+638 
-645 WAERVDWHGA
+645 
-655 CSAPHTAEGE
+655 
-665 PR
+665 

>member
-1 MTTVLRPA
+1 
-9 LVWKEVRGLGST
+9 
-21 WLTAAALLVA
+21 
-31 VGFVETGL
+31 
-39 DTVLDVQQPRAGRQ
+39 
-53 LTVLFYVGA
+53 
-62 CALLGALSI
+62 
-71 GQEFTDRTLAGLLA
+71 
-85 QPAAR
+85 
-90 SSVLLHKLGAV
+90 
-101 AAMLLALGGL
+101 
-111 AWAYGLTPL
+111 
-120 AVARAW
+120 
-126 PDLSPTG
+126 
-133 RVLVTVLP
+133 
-141 VLGGVLLTP
+141 
-150 CLTLLTRS
+150 
-158 ALAGCVLTIAL
+158 
-169 SLAMVIGSRVAVPW
+169 
-183 LYGDA
+183 
-188 ATLAQANARFL
+188 
-199 DIFVHTMLAVVVLS
+199 
-213 ALLMWRL
+213 MWRL

-240 FKPRVHLAAARSVWQ
+240 FKPRVHLAAARSARSVWQ

-264 QEITFVVSGLY
+264 QQITFVVSGLY

-293 RAGYMTLATLL
+293 RAGYMTVATLL

-402 RALVAIVG
+402 RALLASASAIGGVLLVAH
-410 VVFVAT
+410 
-416 ITMNVMPSWMPLA
+416 ITFWNDVMPSWMPLA
-429 WDLPNAAW
+429 WDLPSAAW

-483 MLAFAAAARAEVLAP
+483 MLTFAATDRAEVLAL

-505 IRTRVAFEV
+505 IRTHVANLDAKPLITQEELEALESFIYELNQSPPMITQDEV
-514 EERGLVGLVPGREM
+514 V
-528 VAAAF
+528 
-533 VREGSSALDLT
+533 DL
-544 RDLSVD
+544 
-550 PDPEQLRAA
+550 E
-559 AATVRPRAGETTT
+559 
-572 VRLELTRLPSAA
+572 
-584 EAAGGRTEQLLARS
+584 
-598 QSRPNE
+598 
-604 TGKCRAAP
+604 
-612 SSRTERAFPSHFR
+612 FP
-625 DARGAKVRRLLRG
+625 
-638 ATRTPTN
+638 
-645 WAERVDWHGA
+645 
-655 CSAPHTAEGE
+655 
-665 PR
+665 

>member
-9 LVWKEVRGLGST
+9 LFWKEVRGLGPT
-21 WLTAAALLVA
+21 WLTAAALLVT

-39 DTVLDVQQPRAGRQ
+39 DTVLDVQQPRTGASQ

-62 CALLGALSI
+62 CALLGALSL

-90 SSVLLHKLGAV
+90 SSVLLHKLGVV
-101 AAMLLALGGL
+101 AAMLLSLGGL

-133 RVLVTVLP
+133 RVLATVLP

-158 ALAGCVLTIAL
+158 ALAGCVFTIAL
-169 SLAMVIGSRVAVPW
+169 SSAMVIGSQAAVPW

-188 ATLAQANARFL
+188 ATLAQANARIL
-199 DIFVHTMLAVVVLS
+199 DVFVHTMLAVVVLS

-240 FKPRVHLAAARSVWQ
+240 FKPRVHLAAARSARSVGQ

-264 QEITFVVSGLY
+264 QQMTFVVSGLY

-293 RAGYMTLATLL
+293 RAGYMAVATLM

-325 TLGWQVLLP
+325 TLAWQVLLP

-384 AAVATVSL
+384 AAVATMSL

-402 RALVAIVG
+402 RALFASGPAIVGVG

-416 ITMNVMPSWMPLA
+416 RTMDVMPGWMPLA

-483 MLAFAAAARAEVLAP
+483 TLAFAAADRAEVLAP

-514 EERGLVGLVPGREM
+514 EERGLVADR
-528 VAAAF
+528 
-533 VREGSSALDLT
+533 SAI
-544 RDLSVD
+544 V
-550 PDPEQLRAA
+550 
-559 AATVRPRAGETTT
+559 V
-572 VRLELTRLPSAA
+572 VVLPAD
-584 EAAGGRTEQLLARS
+584 AGGVATSNPVYA
-598 QSRPNE
+598 
-604 TGKCRAAP
+604 
-612 SSRTERAFPSHFR
+612 
-625 DARGAKVRRLLRG
+625 LRY
-638 ATRTPTN
+638 
-645 WAERVDWHGA
+645 E
-655 CSAPHTAEGE
+655 
-665 PR
+665 

>member
-9 LVWKEVRGLGST
+9 LVWKEVRGLGLT
-21 WLTAAALLVA
+21 WLTVAALLVA
-31 VGFVETGL
+31 VGFVDPASDL
-39 DTVLDVQQPRAGRQ
+39 F
-53 LTVLFYVGA
+53 VLFYVGG

-90 SSVLLHKLGAV
+90 SSVLLHKLGVV

-111 AWAYGLTPL
+111 VWAYGLTPL

-126 PDLSPTG
+126 PETSPTA
-133 RVLVTVLP
+133 RALLTVLP

-158 ALAGCVLTIAL
+158 ALAGCVFTIAL
-169 SLAMVIGSRVAVPW
+169 SFALVIGSQAAVDW

-188 ATLAQANARFL
+188 ATLAQAIARFL
-199 DIFVHTMLAVVVLS
+199 DILVHTMLAVVLLS
-213 ALLMWRL
+213 AILMWRL

-235 LPAWL
+235 LPAWSFPAWL
-240 FKPRVHLAAARSVWQ
+240 FKGRVHLAAARSARWVWQ

-264 QEITFVVSGLY
+264 QHMTFVVSGLY

-293 RAGYMTLATLL
+293 RDGYMNAATLL

-343 KAAVVLVL
+343 KVAVVLVL

-363 YALFASGPGPVRL
+363 YALFASGAGPVRL
-376 GWPPAAAI
+376 GWPSAAAI

-402 RALVAIVG
+402 RALLVSAPAIVA
-410 VVFVAT
+410 VVFVPARDG
-416 ITMNVMPSWMPLA
+416 MPSWML
-429 WDLPNAAW
+429 LSNAAS
-437 AVLYAASAAVF
+437 AVLYAASATMF

-483 MLAFAAAARAEVLAP
+483 MLAFAAAARA
-498 RRNFDER
+498 
-505 IRTRVAFEV
+505 
-514 EERGLVGLVPGREM
+514 
-528 VAAAF
+528 
-533 VREGSSALDLT
+533 
-544 RDLSVD
+544 
-550 PDPEQLRAA
+550 
-559 AATVRPRAGETTT
+559 
-572 VRLELTRLPSAA
+572 
-584 EAAGGRTEQLLARS
+584 
-598 QSRPNE
+598 
-604 TGKCRAAP
+604 
-612 SSRTERAFPSHFR
+612 
-625 DARGAKVRRLLRG
+625 
-638 ATRTPTN
+638 
-645 WAERVDWHGA
+645 
-655 CSAPHTAEGE
+655 
-665 PR
+665 

>member
-21 WLTAAALLVA
+21 WLIAAALLVA
-31 VGFVETGL
+31 VGFVDTGL
-39 DTVLDVQQPRAGRQ
+39 DAGPRQ

-90 SSVLLHKLGAV
+90 SSMLLHKLGAV

-126 PDLSPTG
+126 PEISPTG
-133 RVLVTVLP
+133 RALMTVLP

-158 ALAGCVLTIAL
+158 ALAGCVFTIAL
-169 SLAMVIGSRVAVPW
+169 SMVIAIGSQAAVPW

-188 ATLAQANARFL
+188 ATLAQANAGFL

-240 FKPRVHLAAARSVWQ
+240 FKPREHLGAARPARSVWR

-275 VAAWLAV
+275 VVAWLAV

-293 RAGYMTLATLL
+293 RAGLMTVATLL

-334 IAAWRQWAV
+334 IAAWQQWAV

-363 YALFASGPGPVRL
+363 YALFASAPGPVPL
-376 GWPPAAAI
+376 GWPPAVAI
-384 AAVATVSL
+384 AAVATLSL
-392 YASSLSTNGV
+392 YASSLCTNGM
-402 RALVAIVG
+402 RALLASAAAIGG
-410 VVFVAT
+410 VVLVAHM
-416 ITMNVMPSWMPLA
+416 TMQVMPSWMPLV

-437 AVLYAASAAVF
+437 ASLYAASAAVC
-448 AWLLWLGMKNH
+448 ARLLWLGMKNH

-474 ALGAVAVVA
+474 TLGAAALVA
-483 MLAFAAAARAEVLAP
+483 MLAFAAADRAEV
-498 RRNFDER
+498 
-505 IRTRVAFEV
+505 V
-514 EERGLVGLVPGREM
+514 VPGREM

-533 VREGSSALDLT
+533 VREGSAALDLT
-544 RDLSVD
+544 RDLSV
-550 PDPEQLRAA
+550 E
-559 AATVRPRAGETTT
+559 G
-572 VRLELTRLPSAA
+572 VRL
-584 EAAGGRTEQLLARS
+584 GR
-598 QSRPNE
+598 
-604 TGKCRAAP
+604 
-612 SSRTERAFPSHFR
+612 
-625 DARGAKVRRLLRG
+625 
-638 ATRTPTN
+638 
-645 WAERVDWHGA
+645 
-655 CSAPHTAEGE
+655 
-665 PR
+665 

>member
-39 DTVLDVQQPRAGRQ
+39 DTVLDVQQPRAGARQ

-90 SSVLLHKLGAV
+90 SSVLLHKLGVV

-126 PDLSPTG
+126 PEISPTG

-158 ALAGCVLTIAL
+158 ALAGGVFTIGL
-169 SLAMVIGSRVAVPW
+169 SMVMMIGSQAAVPW

-240 FKPRVHLAAARSVWQ
+240 FKPRVHLAPARSARSVWQ

-264 QEITFVVSGLY
+264 QQITFVVSGLY
-275 VAAWLAV
+275 VATWLAV

-293 RAGYMTLATLL
+293 RAGLMTVATLL

-376 GWPPAAAI
+376 GWPPAAAL
-384 AAVATVSL
+384 AAAATLSL

-402 RALVAIVG
+402 RALARVAPAIGG
-410 VVFVAT
+410 VMLVAH
-416 ITMNVMPSWMPLA
+416 ITMNVVTPGWMPLP
-429 WDLPNAAW
+429 WDLPSAAW

-448 AWLLWLGMKNH
+448 VLLLWLGMRNH

-464 GAKRVLKQVA
+464 GATRVLKQVA

-483 MLAFAAAARAEVLAP
+483 MLAFVPAARAEVSEP

-514 EERGLVGLVPGREM
+514 EERGWIADR
-528 VAAAF
+528 
-533 VREGSSALDLT
+533 SAIVVVL
-544 RDLSVD
+544 
-550 PDPEQLRAA
+550 PA
-559 AATVRPRAGETTT
+559 VRPTT
-572 VRLELTRLPSAA
+572 
-584 EAAGGRTEQLLARS
+584 
-598 QSRPNE
+598 
-604 TGKCRAAP
+604 
-612 SSRTERAFPSHFR
+612 RTERAFPSRFR
-625 DARGAKVRRLLRG
+625 DARGAKVGRPLRG

-645 WAERVDWHGA
+645 CAERVDWHGT
-655 CSAPHTAEGE
+655 CPHPHTAEGE

>member
-9 LVWKEVRGLGST
+9 LVWKEVRGLGPT

-39 DTVLDVQQPRAGRQ
+39 DAVLNVPQPRTGARQ

-71 GQEFTDRTLAGLLA
+71 GQEFADRTLAGLLA

-90 SSVLLHKLGAV
+90 SSVLLHKLGVV
-101 AAMLLALGGL
+101 AAMLLALCGL

-126 PDLSPTG
+126 PEISPTG
-133 RVLVTVLP
+133 PVLLTVLP

-158 ALAGCVLTIAL
+158 ALAGCVFTIAL
-169 SLAMVIGSRVAVPW
+169 SMVMMIGSQAAAPW

-199 DIFVHTMLAVVVLS
+199 DIFAHTMLAVVVLS

-240 FKPRVHLAAARSVWQ
+240 FKPRVHLAAARSARSVWQ

-264 QEITFVVSGLY
+264 LEITFVVSGLY
-275 VAAWLAV
+275 VVAWLAV

-293 RAGYMTLATLL
+293 RAGLMTVATLL

-343 KAAVVLVL
+343 KAAVVLVV

-363 YALFASGPGPVRL
+363 YTLFASGPGPVRL

-384 AAVATVSL
+384 AAVATLSL

-402 RALVAIVG
+402 RALARVAPAIGG
-410 VVFVAT
+410 VMLVAH
-416 ITMNVMPSWMPLA
+416 ITMNVMRRGWMPLA
-429 WDLPNAAW
+429 WDLPNAAS

-448 AWLLWLGMKNH
+448 ALLLWLGMKNH

-483 MLAFAAAARAEVLAP
+483 LLAFAAADRAEVPAQP
-498 RRNFDER
+498 RNFDER
-505 IRTRVAFEV
+505 IRTRVAFEA
-514 EERGLVGLVPGREM
+514 EERGLVADRSAI
-528 VAAAF
+528 VAV

-550 PDPEQLRAA
+550 PDLREQLRAA
-559 AATVRPRAGETTT
+559 AATVRP
-572 VRLELTRLPSAA
+572 
-584 EAAGGRTEQLLARS
+584 
-598 QSRPNE
+598 
-604 TGKCRAAP
+604 
-612 SSRTERAFPSHFR
+612 
-625 DARGAKVRRLLRG
+625 
-638 ATRTPTN
+638 
-645 WAERVDWHGA
+645 
-655 CSAPHTAEGE
+655 
-665 PR
+665 